1 MTTASPHRTRLRIM
15 QLIFAGAAA
24 SAMLA
29 LFGAASPDAIQ
40 PPPGSVSLADHA
52 APLSPPNVG
61 GPGGFA
67 ADNNDDQEAV
77 IQAEQQAEEQNEAAM
92 QQAQQD
98 ELQGQQVE
106 AAAGNP

>member
-1 MTTASPHRTRLRIM
+1 M
-15 QLIFAGAAA
+15 QLIFAASAAC
-24 SAMLA
+24 AMLA
-29 LFGAASPDAIQ
+29 LFGAASPDATQ
-40 PPPGSVSLADHA
+40 PPGPASVSLADHA

-61 GPGGFA
+61 RPGGFA
-67 ADNNDDQEAV
+67 ADINDDQQAV